1 MCASYSAAAESGRMG
16 MPGWKR
22 HSHRHVAY
30 CVGADGDIVLGGE
43 VEQVLAD
50 FFFLFGRTWHLPRS
64 KKHIATI
71 IMARITTFIA
81 VFERLTLQI

>member
-1 MCASYSAAAESGRMG
+1 MRLHHHHGSVFATGSR
-16 MPGWKR
+16 R

-50 FFFLFGRTWHLPRS
+50 FFFLFGRTWHLVDLVENREHQS
-64 KKHIATI
+64 
-71 IMARITTFIA
+71 RLE
-81 VFERLTLQI
+81 VFDSHGWA